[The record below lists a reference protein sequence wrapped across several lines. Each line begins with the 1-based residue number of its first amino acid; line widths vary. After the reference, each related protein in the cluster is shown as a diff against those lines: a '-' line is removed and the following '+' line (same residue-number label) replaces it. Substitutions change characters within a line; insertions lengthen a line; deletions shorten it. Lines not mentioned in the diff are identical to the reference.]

1 MAGDLVSEVVT
12 FGDHHGQRSPKIVK
26 DSGAKREGGLKV

>member
-12 FGDHHGQRSPKIVK
+12 FGDHHRQGSPKIVK
-26 DSGAKREGGLKV
+26 DSGAKRESGLDV